1 MCVSQ
6 FFTKPRCS
14 ASSSAS
20 GNIKPALQSWVPVYF
35 PTIHSNVLQH
45 GYGRVTYTSSRVLVQ
60 CELEASTGISPHMNW
75 YLDMVNF
82 FRKGKK
88 LGIRHPIKM
97 FVPWFICLWGVILEV
112 RLWRERTDFHRKVTV
127 YNMVLQRKE
136 HRSVL
141 LCILDRSLWSF
152 PRDPDSF
159 IVMNLSSPVT
169 YSDCPSL
176 H

>member
-1 MCVSQ
+1 MCISQ
-6 FFTKPRCS
+6 FFTKPRYS

-20 GNIKPALQSWVPVYF
+20 GNIKPALQSWAPVYF
-35 PTIHSNVLQH
+35 LTIHSNVLRR
-45 GYGRVTYTSSRVLVQ
+45 GYGKVTYTSNRVLVQ
-60 CELEASTGISPHMNW
+60 CELEASTGLSPHMNL

-82 FRKGKK
+82 FWKGKK
-88 LGIRHPIKM
+88 LGIRHPIEI
-97 FVPWFICLWGVILEV
+97 FASWIICLWGAILAV
-112 RLWRERTDFHRKVTV
+112 RLWRERTGFHGKVTV
-127 YNMVLQRKE
+127 YNTVLQRNE

-141 LCILDRSLWSF
+141 LCVLWSF